1 MTFSDVSGYILNH
14 IQALRAYR
22 SLAQLSKRVRPW
34 FVVYQASRK
43 YLVWPLDSYKS
54 VIPMYLFIMR
64 PLAYKVK
71 NKIPRVNFLD
81 DPLLTI
87 RL

>member
-43 YLVWPLDSYKS
+43 Y
-54 VIPMYLFIMR
+54 
-64 PLAYKVK
+64 
-71 NKIPRVNFLD
+71 IPRVTF
-81 DPLLTI
+81 
-87 RL
+87 R